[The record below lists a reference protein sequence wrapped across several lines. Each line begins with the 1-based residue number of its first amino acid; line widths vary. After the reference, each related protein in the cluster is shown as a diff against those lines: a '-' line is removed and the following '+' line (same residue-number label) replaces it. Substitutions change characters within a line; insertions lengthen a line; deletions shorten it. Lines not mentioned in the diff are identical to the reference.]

1 MAQTVSKNRLL
12 VRRDTTANWNA
23 RRDFVPLDGELI
35 IYTDHRSIID
45 SNGNTVYVPGIKMGD
60 GNAYLI
66 DIPFI
71 ETDTDVS
78 ALTQE
83 LRTHEADTTAHITAE
98 ERQFWDNKLNCEI
111 ENETLILNRN

>member
-1 MAQTVSKNRLL
+1 MAVEKHRLL
-12 VRRDTTANWNA
+12 VRRDTTAAWNA
-23 RRDFVPLDGELI
+23 RLDFVPLDGELI
-35 IYTDHRSIID
+35 IYKDHRQFLD
-45 SNGNTVYVPGIKMGD
+45 QNGNTIYVPGIKVGD

-83 LRTHEADTTAHITAE
+83 LRTHEADTTAHVTAE
-98 ERQFWDNKLNCEI
+98 ERQFWDNKLNCEF
-111 ENETLILNRN
+111 EDNTLILNRN